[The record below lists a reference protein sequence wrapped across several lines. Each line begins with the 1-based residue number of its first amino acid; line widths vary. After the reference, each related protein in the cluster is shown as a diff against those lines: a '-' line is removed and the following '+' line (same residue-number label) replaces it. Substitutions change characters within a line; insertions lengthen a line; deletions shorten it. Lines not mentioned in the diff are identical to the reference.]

1 MTQAIES
8 TDTWQLSRRIEAWAG
23 ELRVNVIR
31 ILAIAIFYGRHLIE
45 MFLSPK
51 DSPVRGLYHLR
62 VTAVIVA
69 GAAAAAMVHILLSRR
84 HYPPMMKFATSL
96 LDVLMITLLC
106 AIRQDPQSPLI
117 LLYFATI
124 AAAPLRLSL
133 PLVWVTSFAS
143 VLGYLS
149 VLAYYAWYLIGFEKY
164 YATPSVQIPRSHEI
178 IVLLTM
184 GVAALFAGQVVRQ
197 ARRMV
202 ERCEQFV
209 K

>member
-1 MTQAIES
+1 M
-8 TDTWQLSRRIEAWAG
+8 
-23 ELRVNVIR
+23 RVNVIR
-31 ILAIAIFYGRHLIE
+31 IVAIAIFYSRHLIE

-51 DSPVRGLYHLR
+51 DAPVRGLYHLR

-69 GAAAAAMVHILLSRR
+69 WAGAAAMVHILLSRR
-84 HYPPMMKFATSL
+84 HYPPMMKFATAL

-106 AIRQDPQSPLI
+106 AITGDAQTPLL
-117 LLYFATI
+117 LLYFAAI
-124 AAAPLRLSL
+124 ATAPLRLSL
-133 PLVWVTSFAS
+133 PLVYVTTFGSM
-143 VLGYLS
+143 LGYLC
-149 VLAYYAWYLIGFEKY
+149 VLAYYAWYLVGFEMY
-164 YATPSVQIPRSHEI
+164 YATPTLQIPRSHEI

-184 GVAALFAGQVVRQ
+184 GVTGLLAGQVVRQ